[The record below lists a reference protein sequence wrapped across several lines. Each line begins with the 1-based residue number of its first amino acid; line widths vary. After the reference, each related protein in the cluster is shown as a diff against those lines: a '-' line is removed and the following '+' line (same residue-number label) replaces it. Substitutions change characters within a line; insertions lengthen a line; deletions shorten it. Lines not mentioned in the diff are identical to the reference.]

1 MARLSWAIAEH
12 IDIEGLDPLLADDPD
27 DPLNVIISNIHKVL
41 FNVDSTAEITNRV
54 QDVQAVL
61 ISAQRLG
68 SRHPRAG
75 QLITKE
81 LEEFRNN
88 PLADS
93 VSKHQCRL
101 ILQRIKYASNH
112 QDSRCDYCA
121 NVHNHNVWWCIANL
135 VFHVVIGHY
144 LIRIANSSFLFYDC
158 KKINPVMVLVW
169 FLIILLLD
177 LLEMCIIGRKGG
189 TKGEYSFTVEL
200 EGSLYKDEDSQ

>member
-1 MARLSWAIAEH
+1 MARLIWAIAEH

-41 FNVDSTAEITNRV
+41 FNVDATAETTNRV

-75 QLITKE
+75 QLLTKE

-101 ILQRIKYASNH
+101 ILQRIQYASSH
-112 QDSRCDYCA
+112 QDTRCEYCA
-121 NVHNHNVWWCIANL
+121 NLFITAGNA
-135 VFHVVIGHY
+135 F
-144 LIRIANSSFLFYDC
+144 LIYFSMLSLIPFLFICFLNSSFL
-158 KKINPVMVLVW
+158 K
-169 FLIILLLD
+169 LLL
-177 LLEMCIIGRKGG
+177 
-189 TKGEYSFTVEL
+189 
-200 EGSLYKDEDSQ
+200 